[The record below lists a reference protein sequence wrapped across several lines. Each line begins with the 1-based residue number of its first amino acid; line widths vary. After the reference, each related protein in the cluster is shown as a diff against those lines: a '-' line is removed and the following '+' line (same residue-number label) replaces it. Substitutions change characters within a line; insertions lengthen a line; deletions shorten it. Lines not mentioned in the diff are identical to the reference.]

1 MQAKYIEQVLLKLIN
16 FAAEEI
22 VDYLAYIKYMV
33 LVNLFILLLILCCS
47 FLSSFLLITNNL
59 SKFIS
64 DIKRMLSIIPQN
76 LLGAKLNSVKKAFS
90 FLL

>member
-1 MQAKYIEQVLLKLIN
+1 MQAKYIEQVLLKLTY

-59 SKFIS
+59 SKFIY
-64 DIKRMLSIIPQN
+64 IKRMLSIIPQN

>member
-1 MQAKYIEQVLLKLIN
+1 MQAKYIEQILLKLTN

-22 VDYLAYIKYMV
+22 VDYLAYIKNMI
-33 LVNLFILLLILCCS
+33 LVNLFILLFILCCS
-47 FLSSFLLITNNL
+47 FLSTFLFITSNL

-90 FLL
+90 ILL